1 MADLAALTAAVEA
14 GNRTAAAAETQAALD
29 AGIDPKTV
37 LDAMTAAMD
46 VVGRKFQEGE
56 LYVPEMLI
64 AARAMK
70 AGTEILEPLLVAAG
84 VVPEFRAVVGTVEGD
99 LHDIGKNLVGMMW
112 KGGGIEVIDLGVN
125 VAPAA
130 FVAAA
135 QEHDAHLIGVSAL
148 LTTTMPNMRGVVEAV
163 RAANLSTKVVIG
175 GAPITPE
182 FAEQIGADGY
192 APDAGSAVDLARGLL
207 ASSGRPRPHGPT
219 REAPDGDHKQ
229 RPAGEGRRG
238 RARARGAGRGARR
251 AARPA
256 GAHPGVAGAQ
266 RPPSRAAHGHDR
278 RDPVARA
285 GRGCPG
291 RRRARGRVGA
301 PVHELAGDRAPPDAL
316 PLEPRAGRHGGRAV
330 RRREEGHR
338 PPGLGHPDH
347 RGHDRPGR
355 RDPEPPLRGPARQS
369 RGRGEVPGP
378 GAQPRRRM
386 RPPSA
391 RHGPTS
397 ASTGCSRSG
406 CRA

>member
-14 GNRTAAAAETQAALD
+14 GNRTAAVAETQAALD
-29 AGIDPKTV
+29 AGVDPKTV

-70 AGTEILEPLLVAAG
+70 AGTEILEPHLAAAG

-207 ASSGRPRPHGPT
+207 A
-219 REAPDGDHKQ
+219 
-229 RPAGEGRRG
+229 
-238 RARARGAGRGARR
+238 
-251 AARPA
+251 
-256 GAHPGVAGAQ
+256 
-266 RPPSRAAHGHDR
+266 
-278 RDPVARA
+278 
-285 GRGCPG
+285 
-291 RRRARGRVGA
+291 
-301 PVHELAGDRAPPDAL
+301 
-316 PLEPRAGRHGGRAV
+316 
-330 RRREEGHR
+330 
-338 PPGLGHPDH
+338 
-347 RGHDRPGR
+347 
-355 RDPEPPLRGPARQS
+355 
-369 RGRGEVPGP
+369 
-378 GAQPRRRM
+378 
-386 RPPSA
+386 
-391 RHGPTS
+391 
-397 ASTGCSRSG
+397 
-406 CRA
+406 

>member
-14 GNRTAAAAETQAALD
+14 GNRTAAVAETQAAIE

-70 AGTEILEPLLVAAG
+70 AGTEILEPLLAAAG

-135 QEHDAHLIGVSAL
+135 REHDAHLIGVSAL

-163 RAANLSTKVVIG
+163 RAANLSTRVVIG

-192 APDAGSAVDLARGLL
+192 APDAGSAVDLARSLL
-207 ASSGRPRPHGPT
+207 AS
-219 REAPDGDHKQ
+219 
-229 RPAGEGRRG
+229 
-238 RARARGAGRGARR
+238 
-251 AARPA
+251 
-256 GAHPGVAGAQ
+256 
-266 RPPSRAAHGHDR
+266 
-278 RDPVARA
+278 
-285 GRGCPG
+285 
-291 RRRARGRVGA
+291 
-301 PVHELAGDRAPPDAL
+301 
-316 PLEPRAGRHGGRAV
+316 
-330 RRREEGHR
+330 
-338 PPGLGHPDH
+338 
-347 RGHDRPGR
+347 
-355 RDPEPPLRGPARQS
+355 
-369 RGRGEVPGP
+369 
-378 GAQPRRRM
+378 
-386 RPPSA
+386 
-391 RHGPTS
+391 
-397 ASTGCSRSG
+397 
-406 CRA
+406 

>member
-1 MADLAALTAAVEA
+1 MADLSALTAAVEA
-14 GNRTAAAAETQAALD
+14 GNRKDAAALTQAALD

-70 AGTEILEPLLVAAG
+70 AGTEILEPVLLAAG
-84 VVPEFRAVVGTVEGD
+84 VKPEFRAVVGTVEGD

-163 RAANLSTKVVIG
+163 RAANLTTKVVIG

-192 APDAGSAVDLARGLL
+192 APDAGSAVDLARSLL
-207 ASSGRPRPHGPT
+207 A
-219 REAPDGDHKQ
+219 
-229 RPAGEGRRG
+229 
-238 RARARGAGRGARR
+238 
-251 AARPA
+251 
-256 GAHPGVAGAQ
+256 
-266 RPPSRAAHGHDR
+266 
-278 RDPVARA
+278 
-285 GRGCPG
+285 
-291 RRRARGRVGA
+291 
-301 PVHELAGDRAPPDAL
+301 
-316 PLEPRAGRHGGRAV
+316 
-330 RRREEGHR
+330 
-338 PPGLGHPDH
+338 
-347 RGHDRPGR
+347 
-355 RDPEPPLRGPARQS
+355 
-369 RGRGEVPGP
+369 
-378 GAQPRRRM
+378 
-386 RPPSA
+386 
-391 RHGPTS
+391 
-397 ASTGCSRSG
+397 
-406 CRA
+406 